1 MKVRVNSEGSD
12 ENGWDQV
19 QLPSSGVELPTTQ
32 TGRSL
37 RGYLLS
43 LPERAIRSVTA
54 MSAGLLREVG
64 DAALPRQV
72 RGTKLYQNMVEATLR
87 FLIEQVGEV
96 EGAYPAEGKLAEDFA
111 VRRAAGNGI
120 ELAGILA
127 FRASPVWVLA
137 ALADISGAG
146 RSLILEIAESLKKE
160 GLLEAEREFS
170 TADQLLDGL
179 QRTSG
184 RLADAVNTPP
194 LDVAGLRRELSA
206 LRAEAK
212 RIPEA
217 LIPDPDQI
225 WRQWE
230 ELKDTAAAEKR
241 PVFQIASLMALSA
254 IERVPANLLW
264 LSRSAAVAARQT
276 GESVGGVL
284 LDHYSNTLTE
294 IREVGFLAYWSEQFR
309 PYLRGAAAQFSR
321 EKESWIEKQLGRGR
335 TPKSP

>member
-1 MKVRVNSEGSD
+1 MKVRVNSGGSG
-12 ENGWDQV
+12 ENEWQEV
-19 QLPSSGVELPTTQ
+19 QLPEPRAELPVIE

-43 LPERAIRSVTA
+43 LPERAIRSATA

-64 DAALPRQV
+64 DAVLPRQI

-96 EGAYPAEGKLAEDFA
+96 EGAYPAEGRLAENFA
-111 VRRAAGNGI
+111 ARRAAGNGI

-137 ALADISGAG
+137 ALADVSGAG
-146 RSLILEIAESLKKE
+146 RSLIREIAESLKKE
-160 GLLEAEREFS
+160 GLLEPESEFT

-184 RLADAVNTPP
+184 RLADSVNTPP
-194 LDVAGLRRELSA
+194 LDVAGLRRELHE

-212 RIPEA
+212 RIPAA
-217 LIPDPDQI
+217 LMPGPERIR
-225 WRQWE
+225 RQWE

-241 PVFQIASLMALSA
+241 PVFQVASLMALSA
-254 IERVPANLLW
+254 MERVPANLLW

-284 LDHYSNTLTE
+284 LDHYSGTLND
-294 IREVGFLAYWSEQFR
+294 IRGVGFLAYWSEQFR

-321 EKESWIEKQLGRGR
+321 EKESWIEKNFGPARPSQTG
-335 TPKSP
+335 